1 MKYEIR
7 KTKLFNEWLRRLAD
21 RRART
26 AVAVRL
32 ARIENGNLGD
42 YKTFNGIIEFR
53 IFYGPGYRLY
63 GAIRDGYILLLMCGG
78 DKSSQSR
85 DIEVAK
91 EMLHMKTPLEED
103 DGNDT
108 A

>member
-1 MKYEIR
+1 M
-7 KTKLFNEWLRRLAD
+7 RRLSD

-26 AVAVRL
+26 AIAVRL
-32 ARIENGNLGD
+32 ARVENGNLGD
-42 YKTFNGIIEFR
+42 HKIFDGIIELR

-63 GAIRDGYILLLMCGG
+63 GTIRDGYILLLMCGG
-78 DKSSQSR
+78 NKSSQSR
-85 DIEVAK
+85 DIEAAK

-103 DGNDT
+103 NGNNT